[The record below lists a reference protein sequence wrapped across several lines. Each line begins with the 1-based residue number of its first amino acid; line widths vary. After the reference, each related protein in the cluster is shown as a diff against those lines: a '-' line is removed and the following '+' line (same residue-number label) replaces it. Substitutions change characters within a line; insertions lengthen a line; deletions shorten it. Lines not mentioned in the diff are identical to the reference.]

1 MVRPSPTFPAVLHS
15 ALSLPVRN
23 VFRRGSVLTLG
34 FLAGCSGGLIPGTG
48 TQSHY
53 QTHFPQYDTAGEL
66 ERVFDS
72 VKRILAEATYE
83 TYLYPLDS
91 APTEADLADPEF
103 RIAAPDTVLS
113 QENRA
118 ATAIVLGR
126 RGRRF
131 TLLTVDHGTH
141 FPDTLVAYFP
151 RESPGGVEARRVER
165 ISVKTS
171 EVFWIFGLPDLG
183 SFQVLARSPLD
194 DLALLGVEYPA
205 GLEPGERRVLRLAAG
220 DSERLSWGSF
230 VYVMGHPLGYP
241 MVTRGIVSDP
251 GDLVVGSF
259 LVDGLWN
266 RGMSGGPILA
276 IRGDGSGVE
285 WVGLAQAAVASPEVR
300 LRPEQADLEPE
311 ELGRTYDGPLYLD
324 QLRRIQYGITLSIP
338 MRTIRSFLTRERET
352 VNALGYDVPRI

>member
-1 MVRPSPTFPAVLHS
+1 MRAIL
-15 ALSLPVRN
+15 A
-23 VFRRGSVLTLG
+23 LG
-34 FLAGCSGGLIPGTG
+34 FMAGCSGGLIPGTA
-48 TQSHY
+48 TQAHY
-53 QTHFPQYDTAGEL
+53 QTHFPQYDTSGEL
-66 ERVFDS
+66 EQAFAS
-72 VKRILAEATYE
+72 VKRIQADATYE
-83 TYLYPLDS
+83 TYLYPLGS
-91 APTEADLADPEF
+91 APTEADLEDPEF

-113 QENRA
+113 QETRA

-141 FPDTLVAYFP
+141 FPDTLVDYFP
-151 RESPGGVEARRVER
+151 RESSGDTRLPPRRSPEGPGGVEPRRVER

-183 SFQVLARSPLD
+183 SFQLLARAPVD

-241 MVTRGIVSDP
+241 MVTRGIVSTP

-276 IRGDGSGVE
+276 LRGDGSGVE
-285 WVGLAQAAVASPEVR
+285 WIGMAQAAVASPEVR
-300 LRPEQADLEPE
+300 LRPEHEDLEPE
-311 ELGRTYDGPLYLD
+311 ELGRAYEGPLYLD

-338 MRTIRSFLTRERET
+338 MNTIRSFLNRERET
-352 VNALGYDVPRI
+352 LDALGYDVPRI